1 MARNK
6 YPEITV
12 EKILEAAQRL
22 FLEKGYEN
30 TTIQDIVDE
39 LGGLTK
45 GAIYHH
51 FKSKEDILCALSDQ
65 LFAQNNPFAI
75 VKQRKDLNALQKMRE
90 AVKLNQQNTQGKQLT
105 SEALPLLKNPRIF
118 AEMIKS
124 NQQRLTPLWLELIE
138 EEIVHKFLFLKEM
151 LEKMGVPI
159 IDDELTE
166 LVKVRL
172 SQISK

>member
-1 MARNK
+1 
-6 YPEITV
+6 
-12 EKILEAAQRL
+12 
-22 FLEKGYEN
+22 
-30 TTIQDIVDE
+30 
-39 LGGLTK
+39 
-45 GAIYHH
+45 
-51 FKSKEDILCALSDQ
+51 
-65 LFAQNNPFAI
+65 
-75 VKQRKDLNALQKMRE
+75 MRE
-90 AVKLNQQNTQGKQLT
+90 AVRLYQQNAQEKQLNI
-105 SEALPLLKNPRIF
+105 EALPLLKNPRIF

-138 EEIVHKFLFLKEM
+138 EEIVDKLLFLKEM